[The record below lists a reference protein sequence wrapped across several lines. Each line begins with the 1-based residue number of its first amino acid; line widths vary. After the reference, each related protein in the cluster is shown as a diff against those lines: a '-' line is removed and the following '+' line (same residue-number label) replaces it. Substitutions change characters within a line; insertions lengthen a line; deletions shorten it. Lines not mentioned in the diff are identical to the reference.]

1 MFLSKNN
8 ANITEYTLFQ
18 KKTKQTL
25 RKLEKILEK
34 EKKT

>member
-1 MFLSKNN
+1 MFLSKSNE
-8 ANITEYTLFQ
+8 NIKEYTLFQ

-25 RKLEKILEK
+25 RKLENILGK